1 VALVGYSN
9 SRGFGSMVG
18 MRDVDMTQEH
28 IDSQL
33 DDEGTTSP
41 EPVENASPERV
52 VKAEP
57 SETGFVNDLINPK
70 FSELGYIQVYTGDG
84 KGKTTASLGLTF
96 RALGRGWNVLVIL
109 FTKGGNDYGELFS
122 ARQLS
127 PDISRQL
134 TIVQAGLNRIVFTH
148 NLKAEDAIEIS
159 NGWEI
164 AKRAVRS
171 GKYQMIVMD
180 EANIAIDLGLIPLEE
195 MKELLATKPRELE
208 IVLTGRRAHPEIIE
222 MAHLVSEIRPIKHYW
237 DIGVK
242 ARKGI
247 EY

>member
-1 VALVGYSN
+1 
-9 SRGFGSMVG
+9 MVG
-18 MRDVDMTQEH
+18 MTDIESNVNVS
-28 IDSQL
+28 SQ
-33 DDEGTTSP
+33 GTDCPSAGEETP
-41 EPVENASPERV
+41 TPADNA
-52 VKAEP
+52 KQAEP
-57 SETGFVNDLINPK
+57 SETGFVNELINPK

-127 PDISRQL
+127 PQISRQL

-148 NLKAEDAIEIS
+148 NMKEEDAVEIS

-164 AKRAVRS
+164 AKRAVHS
-171 GKYQMIVMD
+171 GKYQLIVMD
-180 EANIAIDLGLIPLEE
+180 EANIAVDLGLIPLEE
-195 MKELLATKPRELE
+195 MKDLLINKPPSLE
-208 IVLTGRRAHPEIIE
+208 IVLTGRRAHPEVIE
-222 MAHLVSEIRPIKHYW
+222 LAHLVSEIRPIKHYW

>member
-1 VALVGYSN
+1 MGMEEQLPNEDSGLGQSVPSAIQPSQTGVVNELV
-9 SRGFGSMVG
+9 
-18 MRDVDMTQEH
+18 
-28 IDSQL
+28 
-33 DDEGTTSP
+33 
-41 EPVENASPERV
+41 
-52 VKAEP
+52 
-57 SETGFVNDLINPK
+57 NPK
-70 FSELGYIQVYTGDG
+70 FSEIGYIQVYTGDG

-96 RALGRGWNVLVIL
+96 RALGRGWNVLLVL

-127 PDISRQL
+127 PKISEQL
-134 TIVQAGLNRIVFTH
+134 TIVQAGLDRIVFTH
-148 NLKAEDAIEIS
+148 NMKPEDAIEVR

-164 AKRAVRS
+164 VKKAAFS

-180 EANIAIDLGLIPLEE
+180 EANIALDLGLIPLEE
-195 MKELLATKPRELE
+195 MKDLLRNKPPELE
-208 IVLTGRRAHPEIIE
+208 LVLTGRRAHPDIIE
-222 MAHLVSEIRPIKHYW
+222 LAHLVSEIRPIKHYW